1 MYGSVQGFDIRERF
15 LNEARQLLDTDYG
28 RRSLTT
34 VQALLV
40 LYTCYTGQ
48 GRDRGGLQYRHAA
61 YEMLKRL
68 HVKLEARFRNPGMAD
83 EAGRAKYQKAV
94 SRALWGIY
102 CFERYLIR
110 SATNGLVHV
119 KLTCCAPPTV
129 SPHPHT
135 CNPLWSERQ
144 RSQDGS
150 SMTEASIQR

>member
-1 MYGSVQGFDIRERF
+1 M
-15 LNEARQLLDTDYG
+15 NEARQLLDTDYG

-68 HVKLEARFRNPGMAD
+68 QVKLEARFRNPGIAD
-83 EAGRAKYQKAV
+83 EAGKAKYQKAV

-102 CFERYLIR
+102 CFER
-110 SATNGLVHV
+110 
-119 KLTCCAPPTV
+119 
-129 SPHPHT
+129 
-135 CNPLWSERQ
+135 
-144 RSQDGS
+144 
-150 SMTEASIQR
+150 

>member
-68 HVKLEARFRNPGMAD
+68 QVKLEASFRNPGMAD
-83 EAGRAKYQKAV
+83 EAGRAKYQTAV

-102 CFERYLIR
+102 CFERYQDQ
-110 SATNGLVHV
+110 
-119 KLTCCAPPTV
+119 PQTV
-129 SPHPHT
+129 SY
-135 CNPLWSERQ
+135 
-144 RSQDGS
+144 
-150 SMTEASIQR
+150 MTS

>member
-1 MYGSVQGFDIRERF
+1 
-15 LNEARQLLDTDYG
+15 
-28 RRSLTT
+28 LTT

-68 HVKLEARFRNPGMAD
+68 HVKLEASFRNPGMAD

-102 CFERYLIR
+102 CFER
-110 SATNGLVHV
+110 
-119 KLTCCAPPTV
+119 
-129 SPHPHT
+129 
-135 CNPLWSERQ
+135 
-144 RSQDGS
+144 
-150 SMTEASIQR
+150 